1 MSAPS
6 DRPAS
11 PGNPSPEE
19 RRAAAQAATRK
30 LAAVIGGFRELS
42 EADRAVV
49 LAAAGPAPCP
59 DPCPPSAPAEERA
72 AENRAAADRGAE
84 LWELPPE
91 QAALKAKL
99 AAAGVWVTAPRRP
112 AEPRPDFEPIVVR
125 GEPFSQTLKEDRE
138 SRDY

>member
-6 DRPAS
+6 GRPTPS
-11 PGNPSPEE
+11 GSPSPEE

-30 LAAVIGGFRELS
+30 LAAVIAGFRELS

-49 LAAAGPAPCP
+49 LAAAGPAPRP
-59 DPCPPSAPAEERA
+59 DPCPPSAPAEERGAENHA
-72 AENRAAADRGAE
+72 AEDRGAE

-99 AAAGVWVTAPRRP
+99 AAAGYEVRYPKPRP
-112 AEPRPDFEPIVVR
+112 AGYVSREAPDFPLK
-125 GEPFSQTLKEDRE
+125 GEPLSETVMRE
-138 SRDY
+138 RR